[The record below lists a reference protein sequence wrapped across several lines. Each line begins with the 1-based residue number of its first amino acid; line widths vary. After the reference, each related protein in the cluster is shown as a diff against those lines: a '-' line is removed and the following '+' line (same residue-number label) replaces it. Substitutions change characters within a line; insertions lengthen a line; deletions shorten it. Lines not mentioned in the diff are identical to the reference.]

1 MNYFTLHA
9 LAAEWNDVLSGAIVV
24 DVWSQSANELS
35 LALEKGREECTIRV
49 HCDPRMVLLFRV
61 EGHGRARRNTATLF
75 ESAHGRTVSR
85 IRTAERDRY
94 VFIELDDGSAF
105 QLQLF
110 GSRPNVFL
118 AGWDGLV
125 KEAFQLNTTWAGQ
138 AAPAPRPA
146 PKVSSFEVFEE
157 RWRADRKTLMQAVS
171 TAIPLFDRQ
180 LAEEVV
186 HRAEVNPAG
195 APSEASEE
203 ELRRLFDVCM
213 QLEEDLQSPRPIVYW
228 RGAFAE
234 VFSLIPLRSLPK
246 DWRAEPFDSV
256 DAALGVFSKRQL
268 GQRRFLEA
276 YKPLESALAAEHL
289 KRTRSA
295 LAILS
300 ELENSSRA
308 DGYEARA
315 HLLMAQAADQA
326 AGHEDITLPDIL
338 NDGEAVTIKLD
349 PALTAV
355 ENAQRFYLKARQTRE
370 ARRHAKE
377 RWASIQAQADEAGR
391 LLEQLHAL
399 EHYADLEV
407 FLKDNK
413 AALAQSIRPEAV
425 GEERLPYRRFEID
438 GWEIRVG
445 KNAKSNAALTTKL
458 SGPHDL
464 WLHARGVP
472 GSHVVIPRPNKT
484 AQVPKPIIEAAARI
498 AAYFSDAKTQPL
510 APVIVTERKYVR
522 PVKGGPP
529 GLVRVDR
536 EDVVMVAPGLPN

>member
-9 LAAEWNDVLSGAIVV
+9 LATEWNEVFSGAIVV

-35 LALEKGREECTIRV
+35 LALEKGGEESTIRV

-61 EGHGRARRNTATLF
+61 EGHGRARKNTATLF
-75 ESAHGRTVSR
+75 EPAHGRAVSR
-85 IRTAERDRY
+85 IRSAERDRY

-105 QLQLF
+105 QFQLF
-110 GSRPNVFL
+110 GSRPNVLLVQDDVIEEAFL
-118 AGWDGLV
+118 MNDSLV
-125 KEAFQLNTTWAGQ
+125 GKAAPEPRKAPRVGSFEAFQ
-138 AAPAPRPA
+138 
-146 PKVSSFEVFEE
+146 E
-157 RWRADRKTLMQAVS
+157 RWRSDRKTLSQAVS
-171 TAIPLFDRQ
+171 GTIPLFDRQ

-186 HRAEVNPAG
+186 HCAELDPAG
-195 APSEASEE
+195 APSETSEE
-203 ELRRLFDVCM
+203 KQRLLFEASM
-213 QLEEDLQSPRPIVYW
+213 QVQEDLRSPRPTVYW

-234 VFSLIPLRSLPK
+234 AFSLIPLRSLPE
-246 DWRAEPFDSV
+246 DWREEPFNSV

-268 GQRRFLEA
+268 AQRRFMEA
-276 YKPLESALAAEHL
+276 YRPLESALAKTHR
-289 KRTRSA
+289 KRVRSA
-295 LAILS
+295 QAMLS
-300 ELENSSRA
+300 ELENPSRA
-308 DGYEARA
+308 DSYEARA

-326 AGHEDITLPDIL
+326 AGREDITLPDIL
-338 NDGEAVTIKLD
+338 NDGAAITIKLD

-355 ENAQRFYLKARQTRE
+355 ENAQRFYAKARKTRE
-370 ARRHAKE
+370 ARRHAE
-377 RWASIQAQADEAGR
+377 DRWKSVQRQADEAGE

-399 EHYADLEV
+399 EHYADLED

-413 AALAQSIRPEAV
+413 AALAQFTGPEAI
-425 GEERLPYRRFEID
+425 GEERLPYRRFEIG

-445 KNAKSNAALTTKL
+445 KNAKSNATLTTKL

-472 GSHVVIPRPNKT
+472 GSHVVIRRPNKA
-484 AQVPKPIIEAAARI
+484 AQVPRPIIEAAAQI
-498 AAYFSDAKTQPL
+498 AAHFSDAKTQPL

-536 EDVVMVAPGLPN
+536 EDVVMVAPGLPS